1 MTEDNRFLPFFLREP
16 IYVVAEPEK
25 VSVENAPLRLP
36 VAGLGRKDVLVLVYE
51 PGHAF
56 LAPADQTL
64 LEKILQAVRLSTD
77 DIALVN
83 WHPAQAD
90 LQAGKALDQY
100 LPPRQ
105 YQTTIVFGEVPALW
119 SQSNFFETYKVKING
134 TQRFLQANS
143 LATLTED
150 SAQKICFWKCLQQ
163 LFLQP

>member
-16 IYVVAEPEK
+16 IYVVTEPEK
-25 VSVENAPLRLP
+25 VPVENALLRLP
-36 VAGLGRKDVLVLVYE
+36 VAGFGKKDVLALVYE
-51 PGHAF
+51 PEHTF
-56 LAPADQTL
+56 LAPADQAL

-90 LQAGKALDQY
+90 LQAGKALDPY
-100 LPPRQ
+100 LPPQQ
-105 YQTTIVFGEVPALW
+105 YQTTIVFGEVPPW
-119 SQSNFFETYKVKING
+119 SQSNFFEAYKVRNNG

-150 SAQKICFWKCLQQ
+150 PAQKIRFWKCLQQ